1 MVNISI
7 FVWSVSALK
16 PCTVYPVE
24 RKWYNLHRQA
34 DYSGETSGHVRKG
47 DIIQITID
55 TVAFGG
61 DGIGRIDKRVVF
73 VPFTVEGDIV
83 DVEIVDI
90 RKKYVRGILH
100 VIKQPSPRRVEPRCS
115 HYFRC
120 GGCQYQH
127 ISYDHQLSMKERQV
141 IDSFERIGKISSPP
155 VKTIIPSPQHFNYR
169 GKAEY
174 HLINQQDGHPEVGF
188 MDVEG
193 GTVVDVDR
201 CEIVDES
208 INRMYHRIR
217 EALIEGSETDQGD
230 RFAVWSEYDDTEL
243 PQHQFEFSTVG
254 RKVKDKMLFVP
265 QEGFFQ
271 ANISLV
277 DRLVEQ
283 VLTMS
288 TVNPSD
294 VVMDLYCGSGLFS
307 VFISPLCRQVYGI
320 EMDGEAVKCARL
332 NMEKYGMSN
341 TEIVEGS
348 VEDVLKTDFIGEK
361 RIDTVILD
369 PPRIGCDRCAL
380 ARIAE
385 LKPSKIIYVSC
396 NPTTQARDVRYLLDE
411 GFSLME
417 LHPIDMFPQTKHIE
431 VIALL
436 EG

>member
-1 MVNISI
+1 M
-7 FVWSVSALK
+7 
-16 PCTVYPVE
+16 
-24 RKWYNLHRQA
+24 
-34 DYSGETSGHVRKG
+34 SGHMRRG
-47 DIIQITID
+47 DVVQVTID

-90 RKKYVRGILH
+90 KKKYVRGIIH
-100 VIKQPSPRRVEPRCS
+100 TITQPSPRRVEPRCP
-115 HYFRC
+115 YFYRC

-127 ISYDHQLSMKERQV
+127 ISYDHQLRMKERQV
-141 IDSFERIGKISSPP
+141 IESFERIGKIPSPP
-155 VKTIIPSPQHFNYR
+155 VKQIIPSPRHFNYR

-174 HLINQQDGHPEVGF
+174 HLDVQQEGHPEVGF

-193 GTVVDVDR
+193 GTVVAVER

-208 INRMYHRIR
+208 INRTYRQFR
-217 EALIEGSETDQGD
+217 EALISSSETFQGD
-230 RFAVWSEYDDTEL
+230 RFTVWSEYDDKEL
-243 PQHQFEFSTVG
+243 PQDQFEFSTIG
-254 RKVKDKMLFVP
+254 RRVKDKVLFVP

-283 VLTMS
+283 VLTMGN
-288 TVNPSD
+288 VNPSD
-294 VVMDLYCGSGLFS
+294 VVVDLYCGSGLFS
-307 VFISPLCRQVYGI
+307 VFIAPRCRQVYGV
-320 EMDGEAVKCARL
+320 EMDGVAVRCARL
-332 NMEKYGMSN
+332 NMDTYGVSN
-341 TEIVEGS
+341 TEIVDGR
-348 VEDVLKTDFIGEK
+348 VENVLKADFIGEK
-361 RIDTVILD
+361 RIDAVILD
-369 PPRIGCDRCAL
+369 PPRIGCDRGAL

-417 LHPIDMFPQTKHIE
+417 LQPIDMFPQTKHIE